1 MRTLESARPTIMLST
16 HGAEVHRDCCRLLAA
31 LGYRLEPVS
40 GQSVEQSTELIC
52 RGRQGG

>member
-1 MRTLESARPTIMLST
+1 MPDIYLPILK
-16 HGAEVHRDCCRLLAA
+16 GRLLAA